1 MKKNRRNKHLEG
13 TAHIINR
20 IVSVYVLTAVLF
32 SLFLPVI
39 PANAASAEENV
50 IFIHTESACLT
61 VDLDD
66 NAAAQELKDML
77 AQGDLTIQMT
87 GNSFEQYGN
96 LGRRLSANDVQITA
110 QPGDVLLYNADTIC
124 VFYGTNRYSYTR
136 IGTVRG
142 MDSESLRELLS
153 GKDLTMTLSLRP
165 DTSNAQDAVPGD
177 ILVMIRLLIQ
187 RILQFLKNLT
197 AGFAV

>member
-165 DTSNAQDAVPGD
+165 DISNAQDAVPGD
-177 ILVMIRLLIQ
+177 ILVMIRQLIQ